1 MPFLNPKLGIDFSA
15 YIADRTTHFAGRE
28 WVFEAIQ
35 KWLTDPK
42 GDRFFLLTGEP
53 GSGKT
58 AIAARLTQFAQGVI
72 SHPRFDAEFLHA
84 VHFCSARDSVWTDP
98 KEFVRSI
105 ALQLAQSIPEF
116 GLALKDI
123 GEKTNNINVDMS
135 FGTAQNST
143 IQGVVIQNL
152 TISELTG
159 QEAFTQVVVNPL
171 RQIKGKGFNQP
182 VTILV
187 DSLDEALTHDGKS
200 TIVSLLSKLSS
211 GVKIRLI
218 LTSRNEARV
227 KDKLVAYEE
236 LFLSAAEHLVQTQ
249 KDVRVYIDQRFSK
262 DETLQNYLKAESL
275 GKEALTTTLIDKS
288 EGNFLYVRFLLDSV
302 ASGQQSLTNL
312 EGLPQGLDEL
322 YYGSLGRVV
331 ELGKK
336 DWSDVYAPV
345 MGVLLAAQESLT
357 ESQIRAFT
365 KLKESVVWDC
375 LNDLQQFLDK
385 IESEDEEAR
394 YKLYHRSVTD
404 FLGKRQLLI
413 CKKKQNNRY
422 YVPAQEQHQR
432 IVDYYRVGVKSWLDI
447 DWTSIK
453 DDYAFRYLPY
463 HLKQAGQHQDLCK
476 LLTNAANWMHAKFI
490 HYGSDEG
497 YVSDLQVALN
507 AFTNP
512 GVPEQV
518 AQLVQ
523 LHAARQVVYHRASR
537 YNDTD
542 LKTLVWLGGEAQA
555 IQQAHL
561 RPSASQ
567 RFDSFWA
574 IYNTQR
580 AKGLPPNSALLREM
594 WEQAQLIDSEE
605 TRIAALGKITT
616 ALAQIGHRSEITTI
630 ITEATNALKLEANQ
644 IRATVE
650 SIRSLKGV
658 PWGQLEAFKEFA
670 TILVQLRLFTEA
682 EEVVQAIADD
692 NERAN
697 AFSRLAIT
705 LAQVGQ
711 FVKAEQ
717 IAQSIESTW
726 ERAEVLK
733 HLAIALAQAGQFTK
747 AEQIAQSIEQDQT
760 KAEAF
765 SQLAIALAQAGQFTK
780 AEQIA
785 QSIEQDQTKAEAF
798 SQLAIALAQTE
809 QFTQAKKLI
818 QKICSSGTKVEALS
832 QLATALIQAQQQS
845 EAVEVFAEAREIAQT
860 IENYETRIKALSKLA
875 TALAHVEQKPEAV
888 EIFAEARET
897 AQIIEDSRERDKILR
912 QLSIALGEV
921 KYFTDA
927 EQVAQTVE
935 DYRDRAETLRQ
946 LAVALAQV
954 GQQTNALTIFTEAG
968 EIDQAINSSGSQA
981 QALRQLAFALAQVG
995 QFNKAEQVAQA
1006 IQGSENRALVF
1017 KDLAVNLIQLGHQS
1031 EAMTFF
1037 KKAEEIAQI
1046 NKSDFLLSK
1055 ISLALTQTEQFAEAE
1070 RVALVIKNAESRA
1083 LAINNLATA
1092 LIQTE
1097 QQSEAVTFLLKAE
1110 EIARNGKSNSALR
1123 ILGRSL
1129 TKIGKF
1135 TEAEQ
1140 AALAISFLESR
1151 SEALRELVVALV
1163 QIEQFTE
1170 AERVARSIEAPGSRT
1185 SALKE
1190 LVSALVHAG
1199 QFAEAEQL
1207 ARSIEVPRSRALALK
1222 GLASA
1227 LAKAG
1232 RFTDAEQVAQSIE
1245 DAEIQSETVT
1255 DLVQIRQTVEVG
1267 EGLTESGKVVQNI
1280 KLEERQ
1286 SDVLEHSPVTATQA
1300 INFEEAL
1307 IAIGL
1312 LELNEFLSVLSEWV
1326 PNFEKVE
1333 SGLSVTVL
1341 SEAIRISGWVHPDWR
1356 KISELLNTQA
1366 G

>member
-1 MPFLNPKLGIDFSA
+1 MPFLNSKLGIDFSA
-15 YIADRTTHFAGRE
+15 YIADRTTNFTGRE

-35 KWLTDPK
+35 NWLADPK
-42 GDRFFLLTGEP
+42 GERFFLLTGEP

-72 SHPRFDAEFLHA
+72 SHPRFDAGFLHA

-123 GEKTNNINVDMS
+123 GEKTNNINIDMS
-135 FGTAQNST
+135 VETAQNST

-152 TISELTG
+152 TISGLTG

-171 RQIKGKGFNQP
+171 RQIREEGFNQP

-187 DSLDEALTHDGKS
+187 DSLDEALTHDGES
-200 TIVSLLSKLSS
+200 TIVDLLSKLSS
-211 GVKIRLI
+211 GVKVRLI

-227 KDKLVAYEE
+227 KEKLVAYEE
-236 LFLSAAEHLVQTQ
+236 LFLSATEHLAQNQ
-249 KDVRVYIDQRFSK
+249 KDVRVYIGRRFSE

-275 GKEALTTTLIDKS
+275 NKEALTTTLIDKS

-322 YYGSLGRVV
+322 YYGSLVRVV
-331 ELGKK
+331 EFGKK

-365 KLKESVVWDC
+365 KLKESVVWNC
-375 LNDLQQFLDK
+375 LNDLQQFLDE
-385 IESEDEEAR
+385 IESEDEETR
-394 YKLYHRSVTD
+394 YKLYHQSVTD

-422 YVPAQEQHQR
+422 YLPAQEQHQR
-432 IVDYYRVGVKSWLDI
+432 IVDYYQAGAKSWLDI

-476 LLTNAANWMHAKFI
+476 LLTSAANWMQAKFI

-497 YVSDLQVALN
+497 YVSDLQLALN

-523 LHAARQVVYHRASR
+523 LHTARQVIYHRASR

-555 IQQAHL
+555 IQHARL

-580 AKGLPPNSALLREM
+580 AKGQPPNSALLREM
-594 WEQAQLIDSEE
+594 WEQAQLIDIDFEE
-605 TRIAALGKITT
+605 TRIAALGKIAT

-650 SIRSLKGV
+650 SIRSVKN
-658 PWGQLEAFKEFA
+658 PRWGQLEAFKELA

-711 FVKAEQ
+711 FVKTEQ
-717 IAQSIESTW
+717 IAQSIESSW

-765 SQLAIALAQAGQFTK
+765 SQLAIALAQA
-780 AEQIA
+780 
-785 QSIEQDQTKAEAF
+785 
-798 SQLAIALAQTE
+798 E

-818 QKICSSGTKVEALS
+818 QKICSSGTQVEALS

-860 IENYETRIKALSKLA
+860 IENYEARIEALSKLA

-912 QLSIALGEV
+912 QLSIALAEV

-954 GQQTNALTIFTEAG
+954 GQPTNALTIFTEAG

-1046 NKSDFLLSK
+1046 NKSDSLLSK

-1083 LAINNLATA
+1083 LALNNLATA

-1097 QQSEAVTFLLKAE
+1097 QQSEAVIFLLKAE

-1123 ILGRSL
+1123 IVARSL

-1151 SEALRELVVALV
+1151 SEALKELVVALAW
-1163 QIEQFTE
+1163 TE
-1170 AERVARSIEAPGSRT
+1170 KFSEAKRLTQSIEAIGSRT

-1190 LVSALVHAG
+1190 LVNALVRIG
-1199 QFAEAEQL
+1199 QFTEAEQL

-1232 RFTDAEQVAQSIE
+1232 RFTDAEQVAQSI
-1245 DAEIQSETVT
+1245 DDSKIQSETVT
-1255 DLVQIRQTVEVG
+1255 DLVQIRQTVEA
-1267 EGLTESGKVVQNI
+1267 EKGLTESSNVAQNI
-1280 KLEERQ
+1280 KLEEKQ
-1286 SDVLEHSPVTATQA
+1286 LDVLEHSPVTATQV

-1307 IAIGL
+1307 VAIGL
-1312 LELNEFLSVLSEWV
+1312 LELNEFLSILSEWTSA
-1326 PNFEKVE
+1326 FEKVE
-1333 SGLSVTVL
+1333 LGLSVTVL
-1341 SEAIRISGWVHPDWR
+1341 SEAVRIAGWVHPDWR